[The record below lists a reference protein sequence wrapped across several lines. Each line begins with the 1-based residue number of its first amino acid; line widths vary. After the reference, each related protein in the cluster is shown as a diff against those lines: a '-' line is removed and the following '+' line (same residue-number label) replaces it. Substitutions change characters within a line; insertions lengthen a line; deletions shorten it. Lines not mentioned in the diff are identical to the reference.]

1 MSEENPNTPPATP
14 PTPEWKAI
22 APNFNSEVE
31 LANSYRSATG
41 ELTRAKQ
48 ELAALK
54 SQPKSEES
62 PGWDW
67 QDPNK
72 IWDSTGEQFNPEWV
86 KYVGDRTQA
95 PEPVLK
101 ELLDTVVKARG
112 IIKES
117 SKTKWDT
124 VAGFENSQQQVLEYL
139 GKTYQGQALQ
149 ERSLTSN
156 TPGTGRTLSRTHC
169 KKCKFQTEARATSP
183 AHCRMSSP
191 TLAVLCPSILSRGR
205 PPPCSATPS
214 TAPTPTSRRLSRTAS
229 GPSARP
235 NDKDTTSGCSYL
247 HRNRIA

>member
-31 LANSYRSATG
+31 LANSYKSAAG

-86 KYVGDRTQA
+86 KFVGESTKA
-95 PEPVLK
+95 PEPVLQ

-124 VAGFENSQQQVLEYL
+124 VAGFENSQKQVLEYL

-149 ERSLTSN
+149 ER
-156 TPGTGRTLSRTHC
+156 LSDLEHPRYW
-169 KKCKFQTEARATSP
+169 ENA
-183 AHCRMSSP
+183 
-191 TLAVLCPSILSRGR
+191 L
-205 PPPCSATPS
+205 
-214 TAPTPTSRRLSRTAS
+214 
-229 GPSARP
+229 
-235 NDKDTTSGCSYL
+235 KDTLQEMQVSNGSPSNEPSPLPNVQPHAGGIVPLDPQSREATDLFGDPKYGYDIDFQRVISD
-247 HRNRIA
+247 RIRAFRKTQR